1 MKLSIKVILA
11 SLFLVSFAQAQN
23 QVLDTSWKIKKTSWS
38 DVDER
43 AYSEFVAIIGRAVE
57 KRECKSF
64 KECIQHPTN
73 PYKGSDAAQL
83 DIHVDCAR
91 LSYAF
96 RAYFAWKNGLPF
108 SHVSLVV
115 PRAEADKADNLRYT
129 KNGNIV
135 SARSNMLAQKNKL
148 LDGPTYITGKL
159 MKSVYTA
166 VLRLEDETE
175 NRVGF
180 ESDYYPADISR
191 EAIRPGTTIYDPAGH
206 AAIVYKITDDGKIYF
221 IDAHPDNSLTYGM
234 YGTKFVRSRPTQ
246 GAGFKNYRKQELV
259 GATFNAALGSYVG
272 GKIVVSLPTAHKDF
286 SLVQK
291 YGTDNKPIPKWQ
303 NGAFIFAGVKMDYYD
318 YLRSKMSKGNLK
330 IKPREEVIAIT
341 NDLCSTAEDRVD
353 AVQSAITANIH
364 LKTHP
369 ERLPVNIYGT
379 SGEWEEYSTPSRD
392 ARFKTSFKELR
403 DKVEKIFIAYQ
414 KGDPQIDYSGA
425 NIKADMLAAYNQ
437 VSQACK
443 INYKKSNGALVT
455 LNLENIRQRLFALS
469 FDPYHCPELRWGA
482 SSEQELQSCKDDA
495 TKREWFKREVWL
507 RNQIDRVYDVRM
519 DYTLAE
525 LTGPKPG
532 VGVAN
537 PPDVDVVKYL
547 SK

>member
-1 MKLSIKVILA
+1 MKPAAMVMLA
-11 SLFLVSFAQAQN
+11 NLLLVSFVQAA
-23 QVLDTSWKIKKTSWS
+23 DTSWKIKKTTWS
-38 DVDER
+38 EADER
-43 AYSEFVAIIGRAVE
+43 SYSEFVTIMGKAVE

-91 LSYAF
+91 LAYAL

-115 PRAEADKADNLRYT
+115 PRAEADKKDNLRYT

-135 SARSNMLAQKNKL
+135 STRSSMLSAKATL
-148 LDGPTYITGKL
+148 ADGPKYITEKL

-166 VLRLEDETE
+166 VFRLEDETE
-175 NRVGF
+175 NRPGL
-180 ESDYYPADISR
+180 ESDFYPSDISR
-191 EAIRPGTTIYDPAGH
+191 EAIRPGTSIYDPAGH
-206 AAIVYKITDDGKIYF
+206 VAIVYKITDDGKIYF
-221 IDAHPDNSLTYGM
+221 IDAHPDNSLTTGM

-246 GAGFKNYRKQELV
+246 GAGFKNFRKQELV
-259 GATFNAALGSYVG
+259 GATFDSKLGSYVG
-272 GKIVVSLPTAHKDF
+272 GKMAVASVNAHKDY

-291 YGTDNKPIPKWQ
+291 YGTDNKPLANWKD
-303 NGAFIFAGVKMDYYD
+303 GAFILAGVKLDYYD
-318 YLRSKMSKGNLK
+318 YLRAKMSKGNLK
-330 IKPREEVIAIT
+330 INPVEEVKALT
-341 NDLCSTAEDRVD
+341 NDLCSAAQDRVD
-353 AVQSAITANIH
+353 SVQGAISAGIH
-364 LKTHP
+364 NKIHP
-369 ERLPVNIYGT
+369 EKLPVNIYGT
-379 SGEWEEYSTPSRD
+379 SGEWEEFSTPSRD

-403 DKVEKIFIAYQ
+403 DRVEKIFNMYQ

-425 NIKADMLAAYNQ
+425 NIKADMLNSYWKIAQ
-437 VSQACK
+437 TCK
-443 INYKKSNGALVT
+443 VAYKKTDGTPVA
-455 LNLENIRQRLFALS
+455 LNLETVRQRLFALS

-482 SSEQELQSCKDDA
+482 SSEAELKGCKDDA

-519 DYTLAE
+519 DYRLSE

-547 SK
+547 SN

>member
-1 MKLSIKVILA
+1 MKPTAMVMLA
-11 SLFLVSFAQAQN
+11 NLLLVSFVHAA
-23 QVLDTSWKIKKTSWS
+23 DTSWKIKKTSWS
-38 DVDER
+38 DADER
-43 AYSEFVAIIGRAVE
+43 SYSEFVTIMGKAVE

-73 PYKGSDAAQL
+73 PYKGSDSAQL

-91 LSYAF
+91 LAYAL

-115 PRAEADKADNLRYT
+115 PRAEADKKDNLRYT

-135 SARSNMLAQKNKL
+135 STRSSMLSAKAKL
-148 LDGPTYITGKL
+148 VDGPTYITEKL

-166 VLRLEDETE
+166 VFRLEDETE
-175 NRVGF
+175 NRPGL
-180 ESDYYPADISR
+180 ESDFYPADISR
-191 EAIRPGTTIYDPAGH
+191 EAIRPGTSIYDPAGH
-206 AAIVYKITDDGKIYF
+206 VAIVYKITDDGKIYF
-221 IDAHPDNSLTYGM
+221 IDAHPDNSLTTGM

-246 GAGFKNYRKQELV
+246 GAGFKNFRKQELI
-259 GATFNAALGSYVG
+259 GATFDSKLGSYVG
-272 GKIVVSLPTAHKDF
+272 GKMSVSAVNAHKEY

-291 YGTDNKPIPKWQ
+291 YGTDNKPLANWKE
-303 NGAFIFAGVKMDYYD
+303 GAFILGGVKLDYYD
-318 YLRSKMSKGNLK
+318 YLRAKMSKGNLK
-330 IKPREEVIAIT
+330 INPVEEVKALT
-341 NDLCSTAEDRVD
+341 NDLCSAAQDRVD
-353 AVQSAITANIH
+353 SVQGAISAGIH
-364 LKTHP
+364 NKTHP
-369 ERLPVNIYGT
+369 EKLPTNIYGT
-379 SGEWEEYSTPSRD
+379 SGEWEEFSTPSRD

-403 DKVEKIFIAYQ
+403 DRVEKIFNMYQ

-425 NIKADMLAAYNQ
+425 NIKADMLNSYWKIA
-437 VSQACK
+437 QACK
-443 INYKKSNGALVT
+443 IAYKRTDGSIVT
-455 LNLENIRQRLFALS
+455 LNLETVRQRLFALS

-482 SSEQELQSCKDDA
+482 ATAQELATCKDDT

-519 DYTLAE
+519 DYSLSE

-537 PPDVDVVKYL
+537 PPDVDIVKYL
-547 SK
+547 SN

>member
-1 MKLSIKVILA
+1 MQAKITVILA
-11 SLFLVSFAQAQN
+11 LLLLMSFARAA
-23 QVLDTSWKIKKTSWS
+23 DTSWKVKKTTWS
-38 DVDER
+38 DTDEK
-43 AYSEFVAIIGRAVE
+43 AYSEFIAIIGKAVE
-57 KRECKSF
+57 KKECKSF
-64 KECIQHPTN
+64 KECIQHPSN
-73 PYKGSDAAQL
+73 PYKGSDAGQL

-115 PRAEADKADNLRYT
+115 PRSEADKNDNLRYT

-135 SARSNMLAQKNKL
+135 AARSNILTQSGKL
-148 LDGPTYITGKL
+148 LDGPTYITSKL

-175 NRVGF
+175 NRPGL

-234 YGTKFVRSRPTQ
+234 YGTKFVRSRPVQ
-246 GAGFKNYRKQELV
+246 GAGFKNFRKQELI
-259 GATFNAALGSYVG
+259 GSYFDSSLGSYVG
-272 GKIVVSLPTAHKDF
+272 GKIVVNAAQAHKDF
-286 SLVQK
+286 SFVQK

-303 NGAFIFAGVKMDYYD
+303 DGMFILAGLKMDYYD
-318 YLRSKMSKGNLK
+318 YLRAKMSKSSLK
-330 IKPREEVIAIT
+330 IKPSEEVKALT
-341 NDLCSTAEDRVD
+341 NDLCSAAQDRVD
-353 AVQSAITANIH
+353 SVQGAITAGIH
-364 LKTHP
+364 LKVHP

-379 SGEWEEYSTPSRD
+379 SGEWEEFSTPSRD

-403 DKVEKIFIAYQ
+403 DKVEKIFVAYQ
-414 KGDPQIDYSGA
+414 KGDSQIDYSGA
-425 NIKADMLAAYNQ
+425 KIKSDMLSTYLQIAQN
-437 VSQACK
+437 CK
-443 INYKKSNGALVT
+443 VVYKKSNGSFVT
-455 LNLENIRQRLFALS
+455 LNLENVRQRLFALS

-482 SSEQELQSCKDDA
+482 MSEQEMQGCKDDA
-495 TKREWFKREVWL
+495 TKYEWYKREVWL
-507 RNQIDRVYDVRM
+507 RNQIERLYDVRM
-519 DYTLAE
+519 DYSLSE

-537 PPDVDVVKYL
+537 PPDVDIVRYL
-547 SK
+547 SQ